1 MAPKAPKAP
10 ARPTPVILVHGIL
23 GQRHVYWNVFRRRL
37 AQDGFRVHEVVLP
50 YYMLG
55 DIRIAARFLADK
67 VEATLV
73 GDNVSKVDLVCHS
86 AGGLVAR
93 YYLKY
98 LKGEQHV
105 AHLVTLGTP
114 HLGTYF
120 SYALGFPFMGI
131 MKQTRPGSHF
141 LGEVNGPG
149 AVPHHVRVTSFW
161 SPIDGIVIPPE
172 HAILAGAH
180 NIKVPWLTHWGF
192 LWNPHVYGLIRD
204 ALLDGHE
211 ARRAAQSKID
221 GAWAKAP
228 AA

>member
-1 MAPKAPKAP
+1 MSMAPKTKVV
-10 ARPTPVILVHGIL
+10 RPTPVILVHGIL
-23 GQRHVYWNVFRRRL
+23 GQRHVYWNLFRRRL

-73 GDNVSKVDLVCHS
+73 GDGVDKVDLVCHS

-98 LKGEQHV
+98 LKGDSHV
-105 AHLVTLGTP
+105 SHLVTLGTP

-141 LGEVNGPG
+141 LSEVNDGPG
-149 AVPHHVRVTSFW
+149 AVPHHVRITSFW
-161 SPIDGIVIPPE
+161 SPMDGIVMPPE
-172 HAILAGAH
+172 HAILVGAN
-180 NIKVPWLTHWGF
+180 NIKVSWLTHWGF
-192 LWNPHVYGLIRD
+192 LWNPRVYGMIRE
-204 ALLDGHE
+204 ALLDHA
-211 ARRAAQSKID
+211 ARPSAQRRLDQS
-221 GAWAKAP
+221 GMTA
-228 AA
+228 

>member
-1 MAPKAPKAP
+1 MAPKAKAT
-10 ARPTPVILVHGIL
+10 RPTPVLLVHGIL

-37 AQDGFRVHEVVLP
+37 ANDGFRVHEVVLP

-73 GDNVSKVDLVCHS
+73 GDNVDKVDLVCHS

-98 LKGEQHV
+98 LKGDRHV

-114 HLGTYF
+114 HLGTYVA
-120 SYALGFPFMGI
+120 YALGFPFMGI
-131 MKQTRPGSHF
+131 LKQTRPGSH
-141 LGEVNGPG
+141 LLDEVNGPG
-149 AVPHHVRVTSFW
+149 AVPPHVRITSFW
-161 SPIDGIVIPPE
+161 SPVDGVVIRPE
-172 HAILAGAH
+172 NAILAGAH
-180 NIKVPWLTHWGF
+180 NVKVPWLTHWGF

-204 ALLDGHE
+204 ALLDGHD
-211 ARRAAQSKID
+211 ARTRSQSKLD
-221 GAWAKAP
+221 KAWGTSTLP
-228 AA
+228 S